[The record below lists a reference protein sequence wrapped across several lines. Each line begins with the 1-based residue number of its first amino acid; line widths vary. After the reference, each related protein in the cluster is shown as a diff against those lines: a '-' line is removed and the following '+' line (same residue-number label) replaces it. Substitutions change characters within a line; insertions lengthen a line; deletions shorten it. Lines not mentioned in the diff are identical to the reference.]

1 MQCFGAHKLC
11 FFRYLQLVGLNWP
24 FLSTV
29 SVSLSSFS
37 LSSYCQEA
45 DCDAGASGDKQ
56 ILLRLDFDNEKQE
69 SDKRNTKKNFQKYAM
84 IDVWT
89 SNYNKDVFEVAWILH
104 CNPAIDM
111 PHIWESWSPCFLS
124 VLLSELLLYEEFES
138 KAFTGDTR
146 NSVCHF
152 APVVDKLSRDLS
164 GTKGHRDLIAR
175 STWIMKN
182 REHSTLISKFTK
194 K

>member
-11 FFRYLQLVGLNWP
+11 FILDIYNWWVWTGLFYQQFRCLCQAFRSLLTARKRIATQELLVTNR
-24 FLSTV
+24 
-29 SVSLSSFS
+29 
-37 LSSYCQEA
+37 SYP
-45 DCDAGASGDKQ
+45 DR
-56 ILLRLDFDNEKQE
+56 ILTTKNK
-69 SDKRNTKKNFQKYAM
+69 TKKNFQTYAM

-89 SNYNKDVFEVAWILH
+89 SNCNKDVFEVAWILH

-111 PHIWESWSPCFLS
+111 SHIWESWSPCFLS

-152 APVVDKLSRDLS
+152 APVVDKLSRDLT

-194 K
+194 R